1 MRRIGWINALII
13 LMASAVGAAAF
24 LYPFFTLSPDQ
35 QMAGL
40 AARAHANDA
49 PLMLIILVFFC
60 LGAILANLGSGR
72 MNSKMIAV
80 LGVLAAMNAV
90 LRAIPGPGGFSAIF
104 FLPILCGYA
113 YGGVFGFL
121 LGALSLLV
129 SALMGGGVG
138 PWLPYQMFTAGW
150 VGLASAWIPDLRRL
164 GRLEAIVLAVW
175 GAVLGM
181 IFGAIMNIWFW
192 PFVMPPAGENS
203 MYWTAGLGVRET
215 LERYAVFYVATSLW
229 WDLGRAGGNA
239 LLILL
244 FGPAV
249 LKVLRRFQTRFRFHI
264 IPEVQGAGVESS
276 WPASRR

>member
-1 MRRIGWINALII
+1 MRRIGWMNTLTI
-13 LMASAVGAAAF
+13 LAASAVGVAAF

-49 PLMLIILVFFC
+49 PLVLIILVVFC
-60 LGAILANLGSGR
+60 LGAILANLGSGQ
-72 MNSKMIAV
+72 MNSKMVAV
-80 LGVLAAMNAV
+80 LGVLVAMNAV
-90 LRAIPGPGGFSAIF
+90 LRAIPGPGGFSAVF

-113 YGGVFGFL
+113 YGGAFGFL

-150 VGLASAWIPDLRRL
+150 VGLTSAWIPDLRRL
-164 GRLEAIVLAVW
+164 GRLESILLAAW

-181 IFGAIMNIWFW
+181 VFGAIMNIWFW
-192 PFVMPPAGENS
+192 PFVMPPAGDTS
-203 MYWTAGLGVRET
+203 MYWSAGLGLRET

-229 WDLGRAGGNA
+229 WDLGRAVGNA

-249 LKVLRRFQTRFRFHI
+249 LKVLRRFQARFRFHI
-264 IPEVQGAGVESS
+264 VPAVEHAGME
-276 WPASRR
+276 PR